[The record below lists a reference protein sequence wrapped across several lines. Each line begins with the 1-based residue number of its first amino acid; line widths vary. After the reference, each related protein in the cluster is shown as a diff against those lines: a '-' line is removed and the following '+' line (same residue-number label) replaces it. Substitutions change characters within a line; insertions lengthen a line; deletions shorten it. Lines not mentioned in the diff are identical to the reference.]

1 MNTLQEALDKLNASL
16 DRLDS
21 VVSEKI
27 EREASLKEQAK
38 KMTALVSETYQRIDL
53 AIAKLEQETENGDSQ
68 L

>member
-1 MNTLQEALDKLNASL
+1 MNTLQEALDKLNAPL

-27 EREASLKEQAK
+27 EREASLKEQAQ
-38 KMTALVSETYQRIDL
+38 KMTALVNETYQRIDS

>member
-21 VVSEKI
+21 VISEKI
-27 EREASLKEQAK
+27 EREASLKEQAQ
-38 KMTALVSETYQRIDL
+38 KMTALVNETYQRIDS

>member
-27 EREASLKEQAK
+27 EREASLKEQAQ
-38 KMTALVSETYQRIDL
+38 KMTALVNETYQRIDS

>member
-27 EREASLKEQAK
+27 ERETSLKEQAQ
-38 KMTALVSETYQRIDL
+38 KMTALVNETYQRIDS

>member
-27 EREASLKEQAK
+27 EREASLKEQAQ